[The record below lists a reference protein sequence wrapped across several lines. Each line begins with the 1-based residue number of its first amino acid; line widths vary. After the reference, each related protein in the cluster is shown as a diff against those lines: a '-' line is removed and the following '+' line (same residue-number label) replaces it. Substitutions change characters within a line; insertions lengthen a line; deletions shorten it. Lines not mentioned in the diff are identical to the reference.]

1 VKETEAGGEKVLY
14 RLREEKDTL
23 SNLDL
28 GNKWIRMNDRQL

>member
-14 RLREEKDTL
+14 RAREGKDTL

-28 GNKWIRMNDRQL
+28 DNKWIRKGE